1 MKQPTVKKQI
11 EIFNNQYINDLQEAR
26 KIILSYRK
34 LCYLSGRVCEMQ
46 NDSEYINSSFL
57 ADQEAREE
65 KHRERLQ
72 NYLNPYNL
80 ILEYPGIYPII
91 CTKGTDGRPANHAY
105 MF

>member
-1 MKQPTVKKQI
+1 MNYPTVKKQI
-11 EIFNNQYINDLQEAR
+11 ENFNERYIKDLDQAR

-34 LCYLSGRVCEMQ
+34 LCYLSARVCEMQ

-72 NYLNPYNL
+72 KYLNPYNL

-105 MF
+105 MI

>member
-1 MKQPTVKKQI
+1 MKQPAVKKQI
-11 EIFNNQYINDLQEAR
+11 EIFNNQYINNPEQAR

-34 LCYLSGRVCEMQ
+34 LCYLSARVCDMQ
-46 NDSEYINSSFL
+46 NDSAYINSSFL
-57 ADQEAREE
+57 AEQEAKEQN
-65 KHRERLQ
+65 HIERL
-72 NYLNPYNL
+72 NKYLKPYNL